1 MEIIIKKQVLLKS
14 LQLLEPIVTSRTT
27 LPISS
32 DVLIQ
37 AEEKNKCVFI
47 GTDIDTSLKCE
58 SECKVIKPGTVC
70 LPAKKLLEAVKELP
84 DEELTFRA
92 KDEKSLLVELLCGKV
107 KNTFI
112 GQPSKNHPG
121 MPVVD
126 EKQVKNNQITI
137 DVKVFTD
144 ALTKTVFATSKEETR
159 YYLNGVYF
167 NIQKEV
173 AKFVA
178 TDGRRLAYVTRKIDN
193 NKVSVNGIV
202 PTKSVNRII
211 EIIEKLTPKMLKF
224 SVLPEHFVL
233 VTEEIFFVS
242 RLVQGEFPAY
252 EQVIP
257 KNVPSIEIS
266 ASQLKKGIK
275 QVSWVTPEKGWGIKF
290 TFNKG
295 GVKLSAIV
303 EAVGLS
309 EVEIEIDYSGK
320 ELEVKFEPD
329 YIMDMIS
336 VLDEKSTLLI
346 GINDPTSP
354 WIFQDKEDK
363 DYLYILMPMKL

>member
-14 LQLLEPIVTSRTT
+14 LQLLEPIVTSRST

-58 SECKVIKPGTVC
+58 VECKVIKSGTVC

-84 DEELTFRA
+84 DEELTFRS
-92 KDEKSLLVELLCGKV
+92 KDEKSLLGELLCGKI

-112 GQPSKNHPG
+112 GQPAKNHPG
-121 MPVVD
+121 MPAVD
-126 EKQVKNNQITI
+126 DKQIKNNQITI
-137 DVKVFTD
+137 AADILKD
-144 ALTKTVFATSKEETR
+144 SLTKSVFATSKEETR

-178 TDGRRLAYVTRKIDN
+178 TDGRRLAYITRKVDN
-193 NKVSVNGIV
+193 NKITVSGIV
-202 PTKSVNRII
+202 PTKSINRII
-211 EIIEKLTPKMLKF
+211 EIIEKLKPQTVKF
-224 SVLPEHFVL
+224 SILADHFVL
-233 VTEEIFFVS
+233 ITEDTFFVS

-257 KNVPSIEIS
+257 KNVSLAEAPSFSRPVALYKPDSAGARAYEELAREI
-266 ASQLKKGIK
+266 
-275 QVSWVTPEKGWGIKF
+275 
-290 TFNKG
+290 
-295 GVKLSAIV
+295 
-303 EAVGLS
+303 
-309 EVEIEIDYSGK
+309 
-320 ELEVKFEPD
+320 
-329 YIMDMIS
+329 
-336 VLDEKSTLLI
+336 LLI
-346 GINDPTSP
+346 EKNIEAN
-354 WIFQDKEDK
+354 K
-363 DYLYILMPMKL
+363 DFGNFNIKLE

>member
-14 LQLLEPIVTSRTT
+14 LQLLEPIVTSRST

-37 AEEKNKCVFI
+37 VEDKNKCVFI
-47 GTDIDTSLKCE
+47 GTDIDTSLKVDA
-58 SECKVIKPGTVC
+58 ECKVIRPGIVC

-84 DEELTFRA
+84 DEELTFRS
-92 KDEKSLLVELLCGKV
+92 KDEKSLLGELLCGKV

-112 GQPSKNHPG
+112 GQPPKNHPG
-121 MPVVD
+121 MPSVD
-126 EKQVKNNQITI
+126 EKQIKSNQITI
-137 DVKVFTD
+137 SAEVLKDS
-144 ALTKTVFATSKEETR
+144 LTKTVFATSKEETR

-178 TDGRRLAYVTRKIDN
+178 TDGRRLAYITRKLDN
-193 NKVSVNGIV
+193 NKISVSGIV
-202 PTKSVNRII
+202 PTKSISRII
-211 EIIEKLTPKMLKF
+211 EIIEKLKPQTVKVSILAD
-224 SVLPEHFVL
+224 HFVL
-233 VTEEIFFVS
+233 LTEDTFFVS

-257 KNVPSIEIS
+257 KNVSMIEIS
-266 ASQLKKGIK
+266 ANHLKKGIK

-295 GVKLSAIV
+295 VVKLSAIV
-303 EAVGLS
+303 ESVGLS
-309 EVEIEIDYSGK
+309 EVEVDVEYSGK

-336 VLDEKSTLLI
+336 VLDDNTILSI
-346 GINDPTSP
+346 GINESTSP
-354 WIFQDKEDK
+354 WTFQPKEDK
-363 DYLYILMPMKL
+363 EYLYILMPMKL